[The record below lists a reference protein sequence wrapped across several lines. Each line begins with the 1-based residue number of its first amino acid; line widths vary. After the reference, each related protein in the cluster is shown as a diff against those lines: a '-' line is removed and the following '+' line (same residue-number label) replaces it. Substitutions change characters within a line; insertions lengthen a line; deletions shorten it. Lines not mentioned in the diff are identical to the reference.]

1 MSSPLPYSF
10 IPFLPFHDERTGNY
24 VMLSILHCVLENA
37 LAQELEDYLI
47 SVLSVNSCVTLGNS
61 LVSGSSLPH

>member
-1 MSSPLPYSF
+1 
-10 IPFLPFHDERTGNY
+10 
-24 VMLSILHCVLENA
+24 MLSILHCVLENA

-47 SVLSVNSCVTLGNS
+47 SVLSVTNCVTLGNS